1 MNAIARN
8 RGLYG
13 ALPCPLRA
21 LIRDFCADRSHRQTP
36 TARIFKEFLAQ
47 NALAWTRLRRCF
59 ASSIFRIAPH
69 VPQMIHLV
77 AGELICPHPVMPFP
91 FDVIPVPGRAL
102 HLDDRYDEGDE
113 DNLGNVVAVRMLPE
127 EGELTEA
134 GLVRPAVRIWS
145 TYDHERV
152 TVLEVPEV

>member
-1 MNAIARN
+1 MNAVAHN
-8 RGLYG
+8 RVLYG
-13 ALPCPLRA
+13 SLPRPLRA

-59 ASSIFRIAPH
+59 SSSIFRLAPH
-69 VPQMIHLV
+69 VPQMISLV
-77 AGELICPHPVMPFP
+77 ARERLCPHSFMPYP

-102 HLDDRYDEGDE
+102 CLDDIYEEDEE
-113 DNLGNVVAVRMLPE
+113 DSGLITAVVRLLPE

-134 GLVRPAVRIWS
+134 GLVQSAVRVCG
-145 TYDHERV
+145 TFDHTRC
-152 TVLEVPEV
+152 TVLQV